1 MTASPRSRAARHLAV
16 IGVPLVLLAAC
27 GGGESDDATSSV
39 APVPAETATATDAP
53 PATEAPATVAPTTDA
68 PATEA
73 PASTDTPL
81 TDAPATEAPAENV
94 VPVGLEGAVTLD
106 GSPLDTAALAGRPTV
121 LWFWA
126 PWCTVCRAEAPDVT
140 AVAAELGDQVNLIGV
155 GGQGGNAEMIEFVE
169 QTGTSAITHVS
180 DPNGV
185 VWSEYE
191 IFAQPAFAFVTADG
205 RVETYVGS
213 LGAEGLTDII
223 GKLLEA

>member
-1 MTASPRSRAARHLAV
+1 MTASPSSRAVRRLAV

-27 GGGESDDATSSV
+27 GGGESADTSSSS
-39 APVPAETATATDAP
+39 APVPAETTG
-53 PATEAPATVAPTTDA
+53 ATEAPATDAPATDA
-68 PATEA
+68 PAT
-73 PASTDTPL
+73 DV
-81 TDAPATEAPAENV
+81 PATDVPVTDGPTDVNV
-94 VPVGLEGAVTLD
+94 VPMGLEGAVTLD
-106 GSPLDTAALAGRPTV
+106 GTPLDTAALAGRPTV

-126 PWCTVCRAEAPDVT
+126 PWCTVCRAEAPDVS
-140 AVAAELGDQVNLIGV
+140 AVAADLGDQVNLIGV

>member
-1 MTASPRSRAARHLAV
+1 
-16 IGVPLVLLAAC
+16 
-27 GGGESDDATSSV
+27 
-39 APVPAETATATDAP
+39 
-53 PATEAPATVAPTTDA
+53 
-68 PATEA
+68 
-73 PASTDTPL
+73 
-81 TDAPATEAPAENV
+81 
-94 VPVGLEGAVTLD
+94 
-106 GSPLDTAALAGRPTV
+106 V

-126 PWCTVCRAEAPDVT
+126 PWCTVCRAEAPDVS
-140 AVAAELGDQVNLIGV
+140 AVAADLGDQVNLIGV